1 MMLEAPYIALLML
14 LLILVW
20 IVGHSVGAR
29 GSRKVSGGSALQQHS
44 QGISFLL
51 NEQPDQA
58 IDSFIRAVE
67 VTPSTLETHLAMGTL
82 MRQRGEVDRAIKVH
96 QNILSRSSL
105 NQKQI
110 CQARLEL
117 GLDFH
122 KAGLLDRAERLF
134 LELTENPKGDFRQD
148 SLRHL
153 VEIYRDEQEWD
164 KAIRAS
170 RQLNKKLLARGSDS
184 HLVEQANFY
193 CELALQNIDN
203 GEPFECRRH
212 LTSALKLNKNSARA
226 NIIWGDLEQKFSNH
240 SEALIHYLR
249 VPTQQ
254 PELLPE
260 ILGRVAECYDEL
272 HDQKGKLKQFRRW
285 LAVYPS
291 TNLTLAVAEI
301 IRDELGKEEAS
312 RFLSES
318 LEATPSIKGL
328 SSLLDIHIDRTQGE
342 LSDRLALVQSVLQ
355 SVTSREA
362 SHRCSTCGFKATQL
376 HWLCP
381 QCKCW
386 ETIKPFQV
394 GKGA

>member
-1 MMLEAPYIALLML
+1 MMPEALYIVLLML
-14 LLILVW
+14 LLVLVW

-29 GSRKVSGGSALQQHS
+29 GSRKVYGDTILQQPTE
-44 QGISFLL
+44 GISFLL

-58 IDSFIRAVE
+58 IDSFIRSVD
-67 VTPSTLETHLAMGTL
+67 VTPSTLETHLALGTL
-82 MRQRGEVDRAIKVH
+82 MRRRGEVERAIKVH
-96 QNILSRSSL
+96 QNLLSRTSL
-105 NQKQI
+105 NQQQI

-134 LELTENPKGDFRQD
+134 LELTENPKGDFRQE
-148 SLRHL
+148 SLHHL

-170 RQLNKKLLARGSDS
+170 RQLNTKLLARGSNS
-184 HLVEQANFY
+184 QLIEQANFY

-203 GEPFECRRH
+203 GDPFEARRH
-212 LTSALKLNKNSARA
+212 LMSALKLNKSAARA
-226 NIIWGDLEQKFSNH
+226 NIIWGDLERKVSNPN
-240 SEALIHYLR
+240 EALNHYLQ

-260 ILGRVAECYDEL
+260 ILGRVGDCYDEL
-272 HDQKGKLKQFRRW
+272 HDQEGKLKQFRRW
-285 LAVYPS
+285 MAVHPS
-291 TNLTLAVAEI
+291 VNLTLAVVQI
-301 IRDELGKEEAS
+301 IRNECGEEEAT

-342 LSDRLALVQSVLQ
+342 LSDRLALIQNVLKR
-355 SVTSREA
+355 VTSRQV
-362 SHRCSTCGFKATQL
+362 SHRCSKCGFKANQL

-386 ETIKPFQV
+386 ETIKPFQ
-394 GKGA
+394 GDEGA